1 MKKILA
7 ILLILVSTS
16 LNVNAQW
23 FVAGGTNIGY
33 LKNNFQF
40 ALKPSAGYEFND
52 RWAVGLGLGM
62 EVISDNVYGYV
73 EPYARFNCWNN
84 DKVFLDVKARAELLF
99 NRDLIGSQ
107 IGLSP
112 SIRIKLNDHWQVYG
126 DVGLFGVEYYD
137 GEWGPAFGVGSVGIA
152 TGVIYRF

>member
-16 LNVNAQW
+16 LSVNAQW
-23 FVAGGTNIGY
+23 FVAGGTNLGY
-33 LKNNFQF
+33 FKNNFQF
-40 ALKPSAGYEFND
+40 ALKPSVGYEFND
-52 RWAVGLGLGM
+52 RWAAGLGVGM
-62 EVISDNVYGYV
+62 EVISSDVMGYV
-73 EPYARFNCWNN
+73 EPYARFNFWKN
-84 DKVFLDVKARAELLF
+84 DKVFIDVKGRAEILF
-99 NRDLIGSQ
+99 QSDLVASQ
-107 IGLSP
+107 IGLTP
-112 SIRIKLNDHWQVYG
+112 SIRVKLNNHWQLYG